1 MRVEMEFWVP
11 DDSLV
16 PEHNVTM
23 EWVTE
28 RLGVPPRIV
37 DILIREGLLQPLRE
51 GSSIAFD
58 PQTVRKLA
66 FILVLKRDMG
76 VNLAGIEVILNMK
89 SQLHW
94 YAGRFQAGETP
105 PSDPVGDGISCW
117 DID

>member
-1 MRVEMEFWVP
+1 MRIEMEFWVP
-11 DDSLV
+11 EDFSV

-28 RLGVPPRIV
+28 RLGVSRRVV
-37 DILIREGLLQPLRE
+37 DILIREGLLHPLRE
-51 GSSIAFD
+51 GASISFD
-58 PQTVRKLA
+58 PPTVRRLA

-94 YAGRFQAGETP
+94 YAGRFQAGEYS
-105 PSDPVGDGISCW
+105 PSDPVGEGISCW